1 MHKMSCIKMVYRV
14 EVKQQVGAILGFN
27 FVRDRIS
34 RRLPLFS
41 FFLRAY
47 CPDAGP
53 LTQSGTTALLYVCL
67 VGLVGLFSA
76 GPYVELR
83 S

>member
-1 MHKMSCIKMVYRV
+1 MLLIYLFICIH
-14 EVKQQVGAILGFN
+14 ILTF
-27 FVRDRIS
+27 
-34 RRLPLFS
+34 LFFS
-41 FFLRAY
+41 FLRAC

-53 LTQSGTTALLYVCL
+53 LTQSGTTALLYVCVVGL

-76 GPYVELR
+76 GPYVELC